1 MIYRP
6 QEDIPETHP
15 VRHLFWT
22 LAERGMSQRTSSDQQ
37 VVQYLADLL
46 TEFVHIGNLKRIADA
61 SGERL
66 EYFSE
71 MLDETMRQMLPEVR
85 RAHFKHIGDVALFQL
100 GMFPEQLTYGRRL
113 VSPSFYAAQG
123 RRSYF
128 LAAESEYDR
137 ETMVLRKLSDQFEA
151 CVSTLNWV
159 RTYTHD
165 SFFQYMLRE
174 FDIS

>member
-6 QEDIPETHP
+6 QEDIPETHE
-15 VRHLFWT
+15 VRQLFCT
-22 LAERGMSQRTSSDQQ
+22 LADRGMSQVTPSDEQL
-37 VVQYLADLL
+37 VQYLADLL
-46 TEFVHIGNLKRIADA
+46 TEFIHVGNLKRIGNL

-85 RAHFKHIGDVALFQL
+85 RAHFKHIGDLVLFEL
-100 GMFPEQLTYGRRL
+100 GMFPEHLTYGRRL
-113 VSPSFYAAQG
+113 ISPAFYAAQG

-137 ETMVLRKLSDQFEA
+137 ETAILRKLSEQFET

-159 RTYTHD
+159 RTYTYD

-174 FDIS
+174 FDAS

>member
-1 MIYRP
+1 MIYRL
-6 QEDIPETHP
+6 QKDIPETHE
-15 VRHLFWT
+15 VRRLFWT
-22 LAERGMSQRTSSDQQ
+22 LTERGMRQLTPGDRQI
-37 VVQYLADLL
+37 VQYLADML
-46 TEFVHIGNLKRIADA
+46 TEFVHAGNLKRIARD

-71 MLDETMRQMLPEVR
+71 MLGETMRQMAPEVR

-100 GMFPEQLTYGRRL
+100 GMFPERLTYGRRL
-113 VSPSFYAAQG
+113 VSPSYYFAQG

-137 ETMVLRKLSDQFEA
+137 ETVVLRKLADQFET

-159 RTYTHD
+159 RTYTND
-165 SFFQYMLRE
+165 AFYQYILRE
-174 FDIS
+174 FDVT

>member
-6 QEDIPETHP
+6 QEDVPETHQ

-22 LAERGMSQRTSSDQQ
+22 LAERGMSQLTPSDQQ

-46 TEFVHIGNLKRIADA
+46 TEFIHVGNLKRIANV

-71 MLDETMRQMLPEVR
+71 MLGEAMRQVPPEVR
-85 RAHFKHIGDVALFQL
+85 RAHFKHIGDVALFEL
-100 GMFPEQLTYGRRL
+100 GMFPERLTHGRRS
-113 VSPSFYAAQG
+113 VSPAFYAAQG
-123 RRSYF
+123 RRSYI
-128 LAAESEYDR
+128 LAAELEYGR
-137 ETMVLRKLSDQFEA
+137 ETAVLRKLSNQFET

-165 SFFQYMLRE
+165 PFLQYMLRE
-174 FDIS
+174 YDVT